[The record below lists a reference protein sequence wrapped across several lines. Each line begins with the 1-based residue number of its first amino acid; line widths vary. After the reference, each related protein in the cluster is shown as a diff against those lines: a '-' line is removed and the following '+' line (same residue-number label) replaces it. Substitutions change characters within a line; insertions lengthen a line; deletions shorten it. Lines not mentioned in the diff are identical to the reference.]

1 MKTNE
6 NTDLIESAAYAL
18 EIICAAAILLA
29 VFGMH

>member
-1 MKTNE
+1 MKTQNDI
-6 NTDLIESAAYAL
+6 DLIESAAYAL